1 MKKPSNFRLSEE
13 ALRLLTVISEHK
25 GVGRTA
31 VLELI
36 IREYAVQSKLDKG
49 EAEHETKSQSS

>member
-13 ALRLLTVISEHK
+13 ALRILIVISEHK
-25 GVGRTA
+25 GIGRTA

-36 IREYAVQSKLDKG
+36 IREYAAQSKLDKG
-49 EAEHETKSQSS
+49 EVQQ